1 MEPRFIEIA
10 CAFVF
15 LTGSVLHEDMNVLRK
30 AGAKSIEVFTLAQA
44 AYNVKAIP
52 EKLYFTGEEVLFD

>member
-1 MEPRFIEIA
+1 
-10 CAFVF
+10 
-15 LTGSVLHEDMNVLRK
+15 
-30 AGAKSIEVFTLAQA
+30 VFTLAQA